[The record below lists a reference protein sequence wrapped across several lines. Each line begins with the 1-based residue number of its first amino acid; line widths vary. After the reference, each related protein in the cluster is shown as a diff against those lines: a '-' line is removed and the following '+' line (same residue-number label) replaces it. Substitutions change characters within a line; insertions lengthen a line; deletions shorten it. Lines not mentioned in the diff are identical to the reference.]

1 MLTGKILAVGY
12 TYYSVVNKLE
22 KKIYEPND
30 LFKELVSMNNISDK
44 IKEFFKITSVDF
56 IKRKTQDIED
66 SIPETLAIKNDPLFS
81 EIDWMKLES
90 GKIKP
95 PFVPNKVFYF

>member
-30 LFKELVSMNNISDK
+30 LFKELELMNNTTI
-44 IKEFFKITSVDF
+44 INNIFFC
-56 IKRKTQDIED
+56 
-66 SIPETLAIKNDPLFS
+66 
-81 EIDWMKLES
+81 
-90 GKIKP
+90 G
-95 PFVPNKVFYF
+95 